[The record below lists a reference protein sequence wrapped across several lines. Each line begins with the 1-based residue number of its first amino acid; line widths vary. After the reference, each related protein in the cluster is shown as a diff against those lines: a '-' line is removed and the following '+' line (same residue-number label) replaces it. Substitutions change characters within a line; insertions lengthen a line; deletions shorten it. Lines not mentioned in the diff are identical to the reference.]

1 MDFTFDP
8 NKDHENLKR
17 HGIDFEQAQEMWN
30 GTHVIIPAK
39 NVSGE
44 NRYAILGKVGGKVCM
59 GIFTMRDD
67 GIRLISACRETD
79 FEKKSFSLIFPDSS
93 FVFNFSTS

>member
-44 NRYAILGKVGGKVCM
+44 NRYAILGFC
-59 GIFTMRDD
+59 
-67 GIRLISACRETD
+67 RLQENGRYIQSNAR
-79 FEKKSFSLIFPDSS
+79 S
-93 FVFNFSTS
+93 

>member
-8 NKDHENLKR
+8 NKNRENLKR
-17 HGIDFEQAQEMWN
+17 HGVDFERAQEIWD
-30 GTHVIIPAK
+30 GPHVIIPAK

-44 NRYAILGKVGGKVCM
+44 DRYAILGKIGRKVYM

-67 GIRLISACRETD
+67 GIRLISCHRAD
-79 FEKKSFSLIFPDSS
+79 KKWEGIYYEYLKKG
-93 FVFNFSTS
+93 